1 LAAQSLFI
9 IHVCESLQESKM
21 KKGFARK
28 LPLYL
33 LPAVLAVS
41 IKYHYSTADSSQL
54 QWILGPTAWLV
65 SFLTDTRFTFI
76 AARGYV
82 SANQDIII
90 APACGG
96 LNFLIICFCMLVFS
110 FMHRTKTLRR
120 GLCLIAT
127 SCMTALCLTLVVNT
141 ARIILTMRTSN
152 NPLAVGILSSDR
164 LHRLEGICIYFLA
177 LSLLY
182 YAAAA
187 AANQFLERRASIFSN
202 SILKL
207 AIFSPFFWY
216 LLIMV
221 GIPILR
227 GSYSNNL
234 SAFMEHSLFV
244 TIVPLMIMT
253 VIFGLKLASSYFLA
267 ASSPT
272 RIVVI
277 AVCLLPIGSFYSW
290 NPWPV
295 SEASFD
301 VGSNG
306 LWISGKWYTGFSS
319 DSWAPVT
326 SDDISSLIT
335 TFRKNH
341 IRYAY
346 VRAGSIKESGE
357 IEHMPGQVFF
367 ELQDRAPDV
376 VFLPWISGEGDK
388 LDLHIPQWRDRLVQS
403 IGRLYS
409 CGVRGIHLNIEPI
422 RDNEVGYVELLK
434 EIRARFEGNFL
445 VSHATRRVA
454 PMGGFPFVKSYSW
467 SREFYQS
474 TMNNSDQ
481 TVLMGYNTAL
491 QSSKLYCAYM
501 SHQTTLLLSWA
512 SSIDGHGVIIGIPA
526 YDDVPFLS
534 NPRVENVLHAVSGV
548 RAALEEFPSSPT
560 CFQGVSIYANWSVS
574 PDEWIQYQTHWL

>member
-1 LAAQSLFI
+1 VQSLSP
-9 IHVCESLQESKM
+9 IHACEVVRESKL
-21 KKGFARK
+21 KKDFVRK

-33 LPAVLAVS
+33 LAAALAVAM
-41 IKYHYSTADSSQL
+41 KQHYSTAGSSQL
-54 QWILGPTAWLV
+54 QWILGPTTWLV

-82 SANQDIII
+82 SANQDILI
-90 APACGG
+90 APACAG

-110 FMHRTKTLRR
+110 FLHRAKTLRT
-120 GLCLIAT
+120 GLCLLIT
-127 SCMTALCLTLVVNT
+127 SCMTALCSTLVVNT
-141 ARIILTMRTSN
+141 TRIILAMRTSN
-152 NPLAVGILSSDR
+152 NPLAVGVLSSDR

-182 YAAAA
+182 YVAYVV
-187 AANQFLERRASIFSN
+187 ANRFLERRDSIFSN

-207 AIFSPFFWY
+207 AALSPFFWY

-234 SAFMEHSLFV
+234 SAFIEHTLFV
-244 TIVPLMIMT
+244 TIIPLLIMT
-253 VIFGLKLASSYFLA
+253 VIFGLKLASSRFLA
-267 ASSPT
+267 ASRT
-272 RIVVI
+272 KRIVVI
-277 AVCLLPIGSFYSW
+277 VGCLLPIGSFYSW
-290 NPWPV
+290 DPGPV

-319 DSWAPVT
+319 DLRTPVT
-326 SDDISSLIT
+326 SDDISSLIA

-341 IRYAY
+341 ICYAY
-346 VRAGSIKESGE
+346 VRAGRIKETGE
-357 IEHMPGQVFF
+357 IEYMPGSVFF

-376 VFLPWISGEGDK
+376 FFLPWISGEGDK
-388 LDLHIPQWRDRLVQS
+388 LDLHIPRWRDRLVQS

-409 CGVRGIHLNIEPI
+409 RGVQGIHLNIEPI

-434 EIRARFEGNFL
+434 EIRARFEGDFL

-454 PMGGFPFVKSYSW
+454 PMGSLPFMKSCSW

-474 TMNNSDQ
+474 TMNHSDQ

-512 SSIDGHGVIIGIPA
+512 LAIDGHGVIIGIPA
-526 YDDVPFLS
+526 YEHVPFLS
-534 NPRVENVLHAVSGV
+534 NPGVENVLHAVSGV
-548 RAALEEFPSSPT
+548 RAALEEFPSSPA